1 VDILYSTQLY
11 PTPPNK
17 SPPLTDPV
25 EGAVVVP
32 KGEPVTV
39 VAFGVVAPV
48 VGVVG
53 LVPEHPAIA
62 TAITTSTIA
71 MILIRE
77 IFKSTPSR
85 YDVYA

>member
-1 VDILYSTQLY
+1 LY

-25 EGAVVVP
+25 EDPEVVP
-32 KGEPVTV
+32 EGAPAAV
-39 VAFGVVAPV
+39 VAFGVVTPV

-62 TAITTSTIA
+62 TAITTSMIA

-77 IFKSTPSR
+77 IFKTTPS
-85 YDVYA
+85 